1 MVENRKTRVGTVISN
16 KMDKTAVVAVETL
29 VKHPKFLKYI
39 KRTKKLFAHDS
50 ENSCNIGDKVKIVET
65 RPLSKNKR
73 WRVVE
78 ILEKAE
84 GAVETTTSGGEKQ

>member
-1 MVENRKTRVGTVISN
+1 MTENRKTRVGVVVSN
-16 KMDKTAVVAVETL
+16 KMDQTAIVAVETL
-29 VKHPKFLKYI
+29 VKHPKFSKYI
-39 KRTKKLFAHDS
+39 KRTKKFFAHDDGNKCS
-50 ENSCNIGDKVKIVET
+50 IGDRVKIVET

-84 GAVETTTSGGEKQ
+84 GSEPTVNGGEE